1 MINSGSIHK
10 KIKSLN
16 DQEAGMDDFIKIR
29 FTNDFG
35 QIASQL
41 EKTVESIFRS
51 TQPMFADM
59 ERAWRPQMD
68 IYETPE
74 EIIIL
79 AEIAGVEKEN
89 LNVEIS
95 SKAVK
100 IYGKRTEMPR
110 IENARYRL
118 AEIQYGKFERIL
130 FLPSPI
136 DPEIVSATYVNG
148 FLRIRLAKMPLD
160 KTYKITITDG

>member
-1 MINSGSIHK
+1 
-10 KIKSLN
+10 
-16 DQEAGMDDFIKIR
+16 MDDFIKIR

-51 TQPMFADM
+51 ARPMFAGT
-59 ERAWRPQMD
+59 EHAWKPQMD

-74 EIIIL
+74 EVIIL
-79 AEIAGVEKEN
+79 AEIAGVDKEN
-89 LNVEIS
+89 LDVEIS

-100 IYGKRTEMPR
+100 IYGLRTEMPR
-110 IENARYRL
+110 IENARFRL
-118 AEIQYGKFERIL
+118 AEIQYGRFERIL

-136 DPEIVSATYVNG
+136 DPEIVSASYMNG